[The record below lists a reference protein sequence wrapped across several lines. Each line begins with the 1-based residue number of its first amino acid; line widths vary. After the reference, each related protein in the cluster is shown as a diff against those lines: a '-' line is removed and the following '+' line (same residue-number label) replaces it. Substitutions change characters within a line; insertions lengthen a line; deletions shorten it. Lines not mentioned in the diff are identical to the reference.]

1 MAAAHAL
8 AAASWLAARARAT
21 SLPPACRAPP
31 PPPRSLLASPPSP
44 SPGPRGTAR
53 SPWRS
58 REPPW
63 PLALFPYS
71 RGTLVAGAAW
81 LCAGADKATSPGISA
96 SLRARTSMPKRRR
109 TRRMRTRSGR
119 TPITSPSPA
128 TPRSSEISGRVCI
141 ESRGSGASNRC
152 FSWFAISAA
161 FCRIRG
167 SFRKKLHRRSWL
179 WSRQQSPD
187 GDIID
192 CVHISH
198 QPAFDHPLLKNHTIQ
213 FRPAY
218 HPEGLYDD
226 AKSSI
231 GSNNAG
237 QKPMIQTWH

>member
-141 ESRGSGASNRC
+141 ESRGSGASNRAQMETSSTAC
-152 FSWFAISAA
+152 ISPTNQPSTILSSRTTQYSLGRPTTLKVYMMMPRAA
-161 FCRIRG
+161 
-167 SFRKKLHRRSWL
+167 
-179 WSRQQSPD
+179 
-187 GDIID
+187 
-192 CVHISH
+192 
-198 QPAFDHPLLKNHTIQ
+198 
-213 FRPAY
+213 
-218 HPEGLYDD
+218 
-226 AKSSI
+226 
-231 GSNNAG
+231 
-237 QKPMIQTWH
+237 